1 MTIYK
6 IYFTPV
12 FNPYLSII
20 QLATKAKAGWEIE
33 NINVFAAIAI
43 FEYPKAVCMIEFIGV
58 NVWVGNAITRH
69 EIRNKNR
76 LTNLLLKTFN
86 LHGSSWW
93 MLSFSIS
100 SRFYSWWTCSVE
112 IIDSFYFSIYL
123 LLWNHWKNNK
133 CIKFIILE
141 NII

>member
-1 MTIYK
+1 MTINK

-20 QLATKAKAGWEIE
+20 QLATKAKAGWDIE

-43 FEYPKAVCMIEFIGV
+43 FEYPKAVCMIELIGV

-76 LTNLLLKTFN
+76 LTNLLLKTFD
-86 LHGSSWW
+86 LHDSYWW
-93 MLSFSIS
+93 ILSGVSIS
-100 SRFYSWWTCSVE
+100 SRFFSWLTCSVE
-112 IIDSFYFSIYL
+112 IIDSFYLSIL
-123 LLWNHWKNNK
+123 L
-133 CIKFIILE
+133 
-141 NII
+141 